1 VAREVVEVVF
11 LAEDVGLRGFFAAGE
26 APQEDRGIHLR
37 GEFRAARG
45 VDAVG
50 FAVAALL
57 GLGRLG
63 GTPEYGDRPEKGG
76 EEGRMREPRE
86 GTTGR
91 ARTREWPQSGDRPCS
106 IFRSTT
112 HSLTS
117 PSIVVFDPQGVWAAQ
132 VSQGRKIVAEKGV
145 SLKRGIGQRAAQFCL
160 LVGLT
165 ASNLALLICLAEGQ
179 GVPRSYGGR
188 RDLNPVAP
196 GPLGGVERCIC
207 LDN

>member
-1 VAREVVEVVF
+1 
-11 LAEDVGLRGFFAAGE
+11 
-26 APQEDRGIHLR
+26 
-37 GEFRAARG
+37 
-45 VDAVG
+45 
-50 FAVAALL
+50 
-57 GLGRLG
+57 
-63 GTPEYGDRPEKGG
+63 
-76 EEGRMREPRE
+76 
-86 GTTGR
+86 
-91 ARTREWPQSGDRPCS
+91 
-106 IFRSTT
+106 
-112 HSLTS
+112 LTS

-165 ASNLALLICLAEGQ
+165 APNLALLICLAEGQ

-188 RDLNPVAP
+188 RDFNPVAP